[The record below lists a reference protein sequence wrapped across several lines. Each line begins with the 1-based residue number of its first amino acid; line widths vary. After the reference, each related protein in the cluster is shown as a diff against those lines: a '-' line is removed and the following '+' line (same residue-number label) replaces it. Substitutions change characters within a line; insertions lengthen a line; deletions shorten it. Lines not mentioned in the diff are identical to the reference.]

1 MGPAAHLAADFR
13 QNHGASS
20 SLEIGEIWE
29 ASVSRF
35 MQAVGQLSLGSVLP
49 LAPEALLRPPC
60 ITALEGTPHLRSS
73 PSLSLLTSGKASCV
87 EGSGA
92 SAEPTWAILA
102 SPRGRSVTFI
112 TPSRSPLL
120 GSLAEVPGRRCL
132 WKVGLCLVQ
141 HTAGQGQPLYRG
153 HHISGH
159 AVKGFHSETELKA
172 RKWRISCTH
181 RPSGK

>member
-1 MGPAAHLAADFR
+1 
-13 QNHGASS
+13 
-20 SLEIGEIWE
+20 
-29 ASVSRF
+29 
-35 MQAVGQLSLGSVLP
+35 MQAVGQLNLGSVLP

-60 ITALEGTPHLRSS
+60 VTGREGTPHLRSS
-73 PSLSLLTSGKASCV
+73 PSLPLLTSAGKASRV

-102 SPRGRSVTFI
+102 PPRRRSVTFI
-112 TPSRSPLL
+112 TPSKSPLL
-120 GSLAEVPGRRCL
+120 GSLAEVPGRRRL

-159 AVKGFHSETELKA
+159 VVKGFHSETELKA

-181 RPSGK
+181 TPSGK